1 MIKYKKKEGK
11 FMYLQVKNKKI
22 KIIELTGFWNRFKG
36 LKFVLEPIDYGI
48 KFSKKKFV
56 TTNFLCQKIDIV
68 LTDKED
74 NILYMYKKMNTEK
87 YIFPKRKVYNVYFLP
102 LNTVKNLKLNT
113 KLKIIKTDKNEKKD
127 ENYKLVNKK

>member
-1 MIKYKKKEGK
+1 MIKLKKKEGK
-11 FMYLQVKNKKI
+11 RMYLQVKNKKI

-113 KLKIIKTDKNEKKD
+113 KLKIIKTDKENKNEKKG
-127 ENYKLVNKK
+127 L